1 MNVGLLFQQTGNMGG
16 RDEVRKSVDKPVLPE
31 GLDGVLILLV
41 LSLLGLGLVMVCSA
55 SISIADS
62 KTSTP
67 FFYLYRQ
74 FIAAGLGVLGAMMIF
89 KIRLVYWEKS
99 GMLLLAIAFVM
110 VILVLVPGVGKTVN
124 GSTRWIPVGIL
135 NLQVSEIVKLFV
147 MIYVAGYLVRHG
159 EQVRSSLWGFIKPMM
174 MVGLICLFLLL
185 EPDFGASVVIMM
197 TVLGMTYLGGVR
209 FIQFV
214 TVLALLGSAA
224 TLLVVSSPYR
234 LQRLTAFVNPWADP
248 FDSGFQLTQS
258 LIAIGSGGW
267 AGSGLGGSVQ
277 KLFYLPEAHTDFL
290 FAVLAEELGLIG
302 VIVVIGLYAALVFR
316 VFMIARKA
324 ESCGKQ
330 FAAYLSYGIGIWL
343 GLQAFINI
351 GVNMGV
357 LPTKGLTLPLMS
369 YGGSSLIVVS
379 AAIGLLLRVAYECS
393 NGQAMPR
400 KTARGKTASGKSEN
414 GKTAVKH
421 SEPKKQQQKREKT
434 KKTRKPG
441 VAARSTTRGSPN
453 RTKSVRDLIRDGG

>member
-1 MNVGLLFQQTGNMGG
+1 MNVGLLFQQTQKVVNRGS
-16 RDEVRKSVDKPVLPE
+16 DKSMVQKPVMLE
-31 GLDGVLILLV
+31 GLDGVLIMLV
-41 LSLLGLGLVMVCSA
+41 ISLLAIGLVMVSSA

-74 FIAAGLGVLGAMMIF
+74 LTAAALGLLVAVMIF

-99 GMLLLAIAFVM
+99 GMILLALSFAM
-110 VILVLVPGVGKTVN
+110 VILVLIPGIGKTVN
-124 GSTRWIPVGIL
+124 GSTRWIPIGVL
-135 NLQVSEIVKLFV
+135 NLQVSEIVKLFLMV
-147 MIYVAGYLVRHG
+147 YVAGYLVRHG
-159 EQVRSSLWGFIKPMM
+159 EQVRSTLWGFLKPMM
-174 MVGLICLFLLL
+174 MIGLICMFLLL

-197 TVLGMTYLGGVR
+197 TVLGMTFLAGVR
-209 FIQFV
+209 FTQF
-214 TVLALLGSAA
+214 LAVITLFGSAA
-224 TLLVVSSPYR
+224 ALLVVTSPYR

-267 AGSGLGGSVQ
+267 TGVGLGSSVQ

-302 VIVVIGLYAALVFR
+302 VVLVIGLYAALVFR

-324 ESCGKQ
+324 ESCGNQ
-330 FAAYLSYGIGIWL
+330 FASYLSYGIGIWL

-351 GVNMGV
+351 GVNMGM

-379 AAIGLLLRVAYECS
+379 ASIGLLLRISYECS
-393 NGQAMPR
+393 NGQA
-400 KTARGKTASGKSEN
+400 KA
-414 GKTAVKH
+414 
-421 SEPKKQQQKREKT
+421 
-434 KKTRKPG
+434 RKPSASKKRK
-441 VAARSTTRGSPN
+441 VKTGSKKKRN
-453 RTKSVRDLIRDGG
+453 KDIGDLIQEAA

>member
-1 MNVGLLFQQTGNMGG
+1 MNVGLLFQQTQNIVKRG
-16 RDEVRKSVDKPVLPE
+16 SAKPMVQKPLMLD
-31 GLDGVLILLV
+31 GLDGVLIMLV
-41 LSLLGLGLVMVCSA
+41 ISILAIGLVMVASA

-74 FIAAGLGVLGAMMIF
+74 LIAASLGLVAAIMIF

-99 GMLLLAIAFVM
+99 GMILLALSFAM
-110 VILVLVPGVGKTVN
+110 VILVLIPGVGKTVN
-124 GSTRWIPVGIL
+124 GSTRWIPIGIL
-135 NLQVSEIVKLFV
+135 NLQVSEIVKLFL

-159 EQVRSSLWGFIKPMM
+159 EQVRSTLWGFLKPMM
-174 MVGLICLFLLL
+174 MIGLVCMFLLL

-197 TVLGMTYLGGVR
+197 TVLGMTFLAGVR
-209 FIQFV
+209 FTQFV
-214 TVLALLGSAA
+214 AVITLFGSAA
-224 TLLVVSSPYR
+224 ALLVITSPYR

-267 AGSGLGGSVQ
+267 TGVGLGSSVQ

-302 VIVVIGLYAALVFR
+302 VVLVISLYTALVFR
-316 VFMIARKA
+316 AFMIARKA
-324 ESCGKQ
+324 ESCGNQ
-330 FAAYLSYGIGIWL
+330 FASYLSYGIGIWL

-379 AAIGLLLRVAYECS
+379 ASIGLLLRISYECS
-393 NGQAMPR
+393 SGQAKAR
-400 KTARGKTASGKSEN
+400 KSSAGKKRKA
-414 GKTAVKH
+414 KTG
-421 SEPKKQQQKREKT
+421 ST
-434 KKTRKPG
+434 KKRNKDIG
-441 VAARSTTRGSPN
+441 
-453 RTKSVRDLIRDGG
+453 DLIQEAA